1 MRRSNTQTLSDVI
14 RNYIQEMKIERKLK
28 EVNAMQSW
36 EELLG
41 SSIARYTTNIYI
53 ANKVL
58 YVQISSSVVK
68 NELMMMREEIRR
80 KMNEKAGEEIIV
92 KIVFK

>member
-1 MRRSNTQTLSDVI
+1 MRRSNTQTLSDVL
-14 RNYIQEMKIERKLK
+14 RSYIQEMKIERKLK

-41 SSIARYTTNIYI
+41 RSIARYTTDIYI

-58 YVQISSSVVK
+58 YVRLSSSVVK

>member
-1 MRRSNTQTLSDVI
+1 MRRSNTQTLSDVL
-14 RNYIQEMKIERKLK
+14 RSYIQEMKIERKLK

-41 SSIARYTTNIYI
+41 RSIARYTTNIYI

-58 YVQISSSVVK
+58 YVRLSSSVVK

>member
-1 MRRSNTQTLSDVI
+1 MRRSNTQPLSEVL
-14 RNYIQEMKIERKLK
+14 RNYIQEMRMERKLK
-28 EVNAMQSW
+28 EVDAMQSW

-41 SSIARYTTNIYI
+41 RSIARYTTKLYI
-53 ANKVL
+53 SNKVL

-80 KMNEKAGEEIIV
+80 KMNENAGGVIIE